1 MSAAATAAFNYLSLF
16 GTAGIR
22 LDVFA
27 RKIKVVSG
35 YCHMTK
41 DGKHQYSHFKRRN
54 DDQNT
59 DHCRFVIMSK
69 NQHRRVENIWKLKL
83 IY

>member
-1 MSAAATAAFNYLSLF
+1 MRRVSAAATAAFNYLSLF
-16 GTAGIR
+16 RPAGIR

-27 RKIKVVSG
+27 QKIKVLSG

-54 DDQNT
+54 EDQNT
-59 DHCRFVIMSK
+59 DLCRFVIS
-69 NQHRRVENIWKLKL
+69 L
-83 IY
+83 ISTAELRTSGSLS